1 MPKSVTVPELLGYVP
16 FEQWEYKTVEFPVA
30 ATPVRISHS
39 LKSHAPRDVVYI
51 QVSNSTACI
60 VSDAITADSF
70 IAEWFPN
77 SIVLQSNVVATV
89 KLLLAI
95 PKLTNLES

>member
-1 MPKSVTVPELLGYVP
+1 MSKPVSVPELLSYVP

-30 ATPVRISHS
+30 ATAVRVSHS
-39 LKSHAPRDVVYI
+39 LKARAPRDVVYL
-51 QVSNSTACI
+51 QVGNSTACI

-70 IAEWFPN
+70 IAEWFPS